1 MFLSVAN
8 KLRGEIKE
16 GKKRKEKVTESQTR
30 RCLDTHAVSSWRRCR
45 DESNAVV
52 EGGI

>member
-16 GKKRKEKVTESQTR
+16 GEKKKVTESQTR

>member
-16 GKKRKEKVTESQTR
+16 GEKKKKVTESQTR